1 MADRTTGIDK
11 DHVYYEDLKGFGAA
25 IKELDIFKNQISG
38 KVGFIFTDEP
48 VFELRPLIEANKVE
62 TAARVGVTSPIDVII
77 PPGPTGMD
85 PS

>member
-1 MADRTTGIDK
+1 MDK
-11 DHVYYEDLKGFGAA
+11 NHPFYEDLKNLGEALP
-25 IKELDIFKNQISG
+25 ELDALKNSIES

-48 VFELRPLIEANKVE
+48 VFELKPLIEANKVQ
-62 TAARVGVTSPIDVII
+62 TAAKVGTVSPVDVTI